1 MRASSMKQ
9 CSKCGVVKP
18 LSLFNKCKASKNGY
32 QSYCNDCKSAFNKS
46 YYQQHKLNYDIRD
59 AKRRASKMQRTPR
72 WIKDVFVDEIK
83 VIYRRAKL
91 IKKFTGETWHVD
103 HIVPLKGKKVSGLH
117 VPWNLQL
124 LPASE
129 NLAKSNKFTP

>member
-1 MRASSMKQ
+1 MPMKQ
-9 CSKCGVVKP
+9 CTRCKEHKA
-18 LSLFNKCKASKNGY
+18 LFQFNKDKRTKDGLFYFCRLCTNLNSKNHY
-32 QSYCNDCKSAFNKS
+32 KNKKI
-46 YYQQHKLNYDIRD
+46 QYDVRD
-59 AKRRASKMQRTPR
+59 AKRRADKIQRTPK

-83 VIYRRAKL
+83 VIYNRANL
-91 IKKFTGETWHVD
+91 IKKFTGEAWHVD

-129 NLAKSNKFTP
+129 NLTKSNKFTPQ